1 MINQFIN
8 RKINNHKM
16 QLNIFDIFLFAI
28 FVAVF
33 VVYVFAYQSV
43 PKLER
48 DVSILKNKTIKM
60 HTEAEWRSE
69 AQSKGISWEWHAVLG
84 HV

>member
-48 DVSILKNKTIKM
+48 DVSILKNKTIQM

-69 AQSKGISWEWHAVLG
+69 PKVKVFRENDTLC
-84 HV
+84 

>member
-8 RKINNHKM
+8 RKINNKM

-33 VVYVFAYQSV
+33 VVYVFTYQSV
-43 PKLER
+43 PKFEK
-48 DVSILKNKTIKM
+48 DISILKNKTVQM
-60 HTEAEWRSE
+60 HTETEWRSE
-69 AQSKGISWEWHAVLG
+69 AQSISWEWHTC
-84 HV
+84 

>member
-1 MINQFIN
+1 MNQNMINQFIN

-16 QLNIFDIFLFAI
+16 QPNISDICLFTI
-28 FVAVF
+28 FVAVS
-33 VVYVFAYQSV
+33 VGYVFTYQSV

-48 DVSILKNKTIKM
+48 GISILKNKTIQR

-69 AQSKGISWEWHAVLG
+69 AQSKGL
-84 HV
+84 

>member
-16 QLNIFDIFLFAI
+16 QLNITDIFLFAI

-33 VVYVFAYQSV
+33 AVYMITYESI
-43 PKLER
+43 PKLEKGIL
-48 DVSILKNKTIKM
+48 ILKNKTIQM

-69 AQSKGISWEWHAVLG
+69 PKVKVFRENDTLC
-84 HV
+84 